1 MCIFIIN
8 IKFIKHETNQF
19 KDFIP
24 KSSLTESRSKS
35 ISRRSSIE
43 GNSINNSIINDLNM
57 IKSRINNNYISID
70 EYNKIKEELDKQ
82 IKINEQLNNKINE
95 LQNLLLKENI
105 KNSDLQN
112 QISNFTEEK
121 KKSFAIGNKM
131 NESFRKTTNDLD
143 EAKKKIEKYLKSL
156 KDLNLKIQ
164 EKNAELV
171 NLYKK
176 NSDLKTKL
184 SRFPFELE
192 ENENIIIVIFQSNED
207 QKTYPIIC
215 KNTEIF
221 SEIEIRLKN
230 KFTSLKEQENYY
242 LHNGK
247 KINKYKNLED
257 NKISDCNTI
266 VICNVCDDL

>member
-35 ISRRSSIE
+35 RSRRSSIE

-230 KFTSLKEQENYY
+230 KFTSLKEQENFY

>member
-35 ISRRSSIE
+35 RSRRSSIE

-70 EYNKIKEELDKQ
+70 EYDKIKGELDKQ

-121 KKSFAIGNKM
+121 KKSISIGNKM

-230 KFTSLKEQENYY
+230 KFTSLKEQENFY

>member
-70 EYNKIKEELDKQ
+70 EYDKIKGELDKQ

-131 NESFRKTTNDLD
+131 NESFRKTNNDLD